1 MADQRGEFHMSHD
14 ASLRM
19 WPPQFKM
26 DAIKETAWQA
36 AKFENQKL
44 LYLYC
49 IDFSYLFDLTIP
61 SLPFLKL
68 NCVFGHIHPDEVEDN
83 DEVILIWDFQILET
97 NLSITS
103 ASSLV
108 RPKVPSLS
116 DKMPLMPLLNLT
128 ASDCNCTN
136 VHRGHC
142 MCF

>member
-1 MADQRGEFHMSHD
+1 MEVGFFAFGSSTGTSISTTFVMADQRGDFHMSHD

-68 NCVFGHIHPDEVEDN
+68 NCVFGHVSFP
-83 DEVILIWDFQILET
+83 
-97 NLSITS
+97 
-103 ASSLV
+103 SSLSE
-108 RPKVPSLS
+108 R
-116 DKMPLMPLLNLT
+116 
-128 ASDCNCTN
+128 
-136 VHRGHC
+136 
-142 MCF
+142 